1 MRASPLAAL
10 ALIVGAVGG
19 CSSSAQDAQQ
29 QRFCPPGVIVTDAAN
44 LTRFKPGAGR
54 DPTDVQFQAEIG
66 KVETKCSFARRG
78 GVSVEMRVAIGVAEG
93 PAAQNRTAQLT
104 YFVAII
110 APGRQVVAR
119 KEFPADYQFAGNR
132 NRVVGLEE
140 LTQEIPEIT
149 DVQAQGYQ
157 IAVGFVL
164 SPDELAY
171 NRQRRR

>member
-1 MRASPLAAL
+1 MRGSNLLAL
-10 ALIVGAVGG
+10 ALIAGSLGA

-44 LTRFKPGAGR
+44 LVRFRPGHGR

-66 KVETKCSFARRG
+66 KVETRCSFSKS
-78 GVSVEMRVAIGVAEG
+78 GVSVEMRVAIGVVEG
-93 PAAQNRTAQLT
+93 PAAQNRTAQLS

-110 APGRQVVAR
+110 GPGRQVAAR
-119 KEFPADYQFAGNR
+119 REFPADYQFTGNR
-132 NRVVGLEE
+132 NRVFGLEE
-140 LTQEIPEIT
+140 LTQVIPGVT

-164 SPDELAY
+164 TQDELTY